1 MKTANNHHKVSTV
14 TNNQQET
21 SKNHPDI
28 IKNCQKLPKIAKN
41 AEKNAKNDQKPE
53 KLSIVTGNTHQ
64 YHFQSICTTFAE
76 FAMEKSVK
84 INFALYLGNIH
95 FSW

>member
-28 IKNCQKLPKIAKN
+28 IKNCQKLPKIAKKCRKN
-41 AEKNAKNDQKPE
+41 AKNAKNDQKPQKITNSHRQYPSISFSVNMYNICGVCNGE
-53 KLSIVTGNTHQ
+53 K
-64 YHFQSICTTFAE
+64 C
-76 FAMEKSVK
+76 
-84 INFALYLGNIH
+84 
-95 FSW
+95 

>member
-21 SKNHPDI
+21 SKNHPEI

-41 AEKNAKNDQKPE
+41 AEKTPKNRK
-53 KLSIVTGNTHQ
+53 KLPIVTGNTHQ